1 VKVVSMVSS
10 TKEEILRLPIVLSGS
25 KWASAITEFFERVKE
40 ELGDDLLEVVAAPD
54 EEAMVYDSNVLVI
67 VRRNSAEVR
76 HTVVRA
82 ETEVERIYGVSI
94 SPLIVSKKD
103 VGFINSFIRSQM
115 AADVKIGDWIS
126 AVKEFYNKIRKS
138 LGDEVLEVVVAPD
151 EDAMIYESNVLV
163 VIRGNFVRAMR
174 AIAEMEAEVERIY
187 GVSISPLIVS
197 DRKLADNFVIAGW
210 RKLED

>member
-1 VKVVSMVSS
+1 MVSS

-94 SPLIVSKKD
+94 SPLIVS
-103 VGFINSFIRSQM
+103 
-115 AADVKIGDWIS
+115 
-126 AVKEFYNKIRKS
+126 
-138 LGDEVLEVVVAPD
+138 
-151 EDAMIYESNVLV
+151 
-163 VIRGNFVRAMR
+163 
-174 AIAEMEAEVERIY
+174 
-187 GVSISPLIVS
+187 